1 MPIPLSDHALNLR
14 FRGGLLLEFDCIC
27 FVFCNAGEDTFYNF
41 FTEIY
46 FLCVLRETFTLIF
59 KNNWTPDLVK
69 RLFFGSML
77 PSSIG
82 L

>member
-27 FVFCNAGEDTFYNF
+27 FVFCNAGEDPFYNF
-41 FTEIY
+41 FTENLFSLCLTRNIY
-46 FLCVLRETFTLIF
+46 SGVQKQL
-59 KNNWTPDLVK
+59 DA
-69 RLFFGSML
+69 RLGKAFGSML